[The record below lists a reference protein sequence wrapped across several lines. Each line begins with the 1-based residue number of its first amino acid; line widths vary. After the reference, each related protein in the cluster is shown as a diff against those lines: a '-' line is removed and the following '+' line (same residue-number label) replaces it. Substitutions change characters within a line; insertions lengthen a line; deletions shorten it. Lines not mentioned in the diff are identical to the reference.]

1 VGFCLDGDA
10 DRCVAIDERGEVVD
24 GDQLIGIIALDRLSR
39 DALAEGTVVVSIL
52 SNGGLVAA
60 IEGAGGRV
68 VRTPVGDKHIHDAM
82 VVSGAGLG
90 GEKSGHVIVME
101 RSRSGDGIVTALEV
115 LSIMVRSGLRLSQ
128 LAARVPLFPQ
138 QQRTIPVRHKEGW
151 EADRALSDA
160 VRAAEVELAG
170 HGRVIVRPSGTESA
184 LRIMIEGDDEERIT
198 ALVDALGSLA
208 SERLN

>member
-1 VGFCLDGDA
+1 
-10 DRCVAIDERGEVVD
+10 
-24 GDQLIGIIALDRLSR
+24 
-39 DALAEGTVVVSIL
+39 
-52 SNGGLVAA
+52 
-60 IEGAGGRV
+60 
-68 VRTPVGDKHIHDAM
+68 
-82 VVSGAGLG
+82 
-90 GEKSGHVIVME
+90 
-101 RSRSGDGIVTALEV
+101 
-115 LSIMVRSGLRLSQ
+115 IMGRSGLRLSQ